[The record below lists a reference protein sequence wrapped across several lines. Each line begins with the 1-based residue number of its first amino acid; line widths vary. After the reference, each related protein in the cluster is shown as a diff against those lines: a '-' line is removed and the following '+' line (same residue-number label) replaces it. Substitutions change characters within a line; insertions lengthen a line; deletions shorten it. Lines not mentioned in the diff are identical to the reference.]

1 MVFCDG
7 ASSYGFEMACTC
19 RLPARCAVCNTPVKV
34 PLSNLE
40 SSSGGALMVE
50 KFARRDSA
58 AGREGLRR
66 LIEGTAR
73 CPVCGNTV
81 HHLHS
86 RSCVAEYLAS
96 IGVPLAERSSLLQKI
111 SFPEG

>member
-1 MVFCDG
+1 
-7 ASSYGFEMACTC
+7 MACTC
-19 RLPARCAVCNTPVKV
+19 RLPARCIVCNTPLRV

-40 SSSGGALMVE
+40 SQSGAAVMLE
-50 KFARRDSA
+50 KAARRDSS

-66 LIEGTAR
+66 LIEGSMR

-81 HHLHS
+81 NHVHS
-86 RSCVAEYLAS
+86 RNCVAEYLAV
-96 IGVPLAERSSLLQKI
+96 IGVPPTERAALLAKI